1 MESWKLKNYVLEYFK
16 GEQPHTIDGIIGYI
30 TMKYKN
36 EGLLVDENGYTTMVP
51 KLPSEEIMYINDLV
65 QDLFIE
71 KIIAFGYSH
80 NYPSYPYLRVRDA
93 ERLEQILGK
102 N

>member
-1 MESWKLKNYVLEYFK
+1 MDSRKLKNYILEYFK

-30 TMKYKN
+30 TMMYKN
-36 EGLLVDENGYTTMVP
+36 EGLLVGENGYTTMVA
-51 KLPSEEIMYINDLV
+51 KLPSEEIMYINDLI

-71 KIIAFGYSH
+71 KVISFGYSH
-80 NYPSYPYLRVRDA
+80 IHPSYPYLRVRDA

>member
-1 MESWKLKNYVLEYFK
+1 MDSRKLKNYVLESLK
-16 GEQPHTIDGIIGYI
+16 GEPPHTIDGIIGYI
-30 TMKYKN
+30 TMMYKN
-36 EGLLVDENGYTTMVP
+36 EGLLVGENGYTTMVA
-51 KLPSEEIMYINDLV
+51 KLPSEEIMYINDLI

-71 KIIAFGYSH
+71 KVISFGHNH
-80 NYPSYPYLRVRDA
+80 NYLSYPYLRVRDA